1 MHGGL
6 GIRLRG
12 LRRLELLRLLVELL
26 RQILFDVRE
35 MRGHDLIDLLL
46 LDLVVGIDLCLLLL
60 PIKLLLEQ
68 FALPL
73 LLHMLLLHLA
83 ERD

>member
-1 MHGGL
+1 
-6 GIRLRG
+6 
-12 LRRLELLRLLVELL
+12 
-26 RQILFDVRE
+26 

-73 LLHMLLLHLA
+73 LLDVLLLHLA